1 MNTPITRRN
10 FLRNSALSGAGLL
23 LLRSG
28 LVNAYGSPANP
39 PNIVMLVFD
48 DEDIVNSP
56 FLDAMAVLSSFKS
69 SGAWFTTCI
78 SPTPISSPA
87 RCTLLT
93 GRLAHNTGVYTLSG
107 NYGPGNFQGSMADAF
122 PAKLQNAG
130 YTTGFIGKPWGATT
144 SIDPGW
150 SFWSAWGGS
159 NFYTGTSVD
168 VTEVSLAGKSSS
180 YTQTTSSYGGSIITT
195 DFMSD
200 KAYAFLQAT
209 ASNTNPFFLLLTP
222 TAPHLPLPPATRH
235 QAYAQATWQGQ
246 LDHTPN
252 YNEPDVSDKSN
263 WLISQAATRSESVPY
278 ADQEYWWRMGSL
290 MAVDEMIGRIRD
302 TLVAQGKWANTVL
315 IVTSDH
321 GYNLGSHRLIHKMA
335 PYDESIRIPL
345 FIMGPGIQPC
355 VINRIVGSHDLA
367 PTILDL
373 AGIAAPIPAAPKGL
387 GLSRDDGIGQR
398 LLATAPVPTDS
409 FDGKSLVPF
418 LRSGSNSGAP
428 FWRHS
433 IITAY
438 VTGGVNAGYQ
448 PSGTLGAAW
457 KLDIPTYTSI
467 RTDTNKYVYWSATGE
482 EEVYDLVNDPYE
494 NYNLL
499 KTYPGTYTA
508 LRATLAARMNVEVA
522 LAGPN
527 CP

>member
-1 MNTPITRRN
+1 MKTRITRRD
-10 FLRNSALSGAGLL
+10 FFRYSALGSAGLL
-23 LLRSG
+23 LPRKG
-28 LVNAYGSPANP
+28 LLNAYGAPANP

-56 FLDAMAVLSSFKS
+56 FLTAMSVLTSFKS

-78 SPTPISSPA
+78 SPTPICAPG

-107 NYGPGNFQGSMADAF
+107 PYGPGNFKGSMANAF
-122 PAKLQNAG
+122 PAQLKNAG
-130 YTTGFIGKPWGATT
+130 YTTAMIGKPWGATT
-144 SIDPGW
+144 SADPGW

-159 NFYTGTSVD
+159 HFYEGTTVD

-180 YTQTTSSYGGSIITT
+180 YTQSTSSYGGSIITT

-200 KAYAFLQAT
+200 KAVAFLQAV
-209 ASNTNPFFLLLTP
+209 AGNTNPFFLMLTP
-222 TAPHLPLPPATRH
+222 TAPHLPLPPADRH
-235 QAYAQATWQGQ
+235 KAYAQATWQGK
-246 LDHTPN
+246 LNHTPN

-263 WLISQAATRSESVPY
+263 WLISQQATRSESVPY

-345 FIMGPGIQPC
+345 FIYGPGIQPC
-355 VINRIVGSHDLA
+355 VINRIVGSHDLG

-373 AGIAAPIPAAPKGL
+373 AGIPTPIPVAPKGL

-398 LLATAPVPTDS
+398 LLATAPTTVDS
-409 FDGKSLVPF
+409 MDGKSLVPF
-418 LRSGSNSGAP
+418 LRTGSNNAVP
-428 FWRHS
+428 FWRRS
-433 IITAY
+433 IITGY

-467 RTDTNKYVYWSATGE
+467 RLEAQKYVWWAATGE
-482 EEVYDLVNDPYE
+482 EEIYDLVNDPYE

-499 KTYPGTYTA
+499 KTSPGTYTA
-508 LRATLAARMNVEVA
+508 LAATLNARMNVEVA